1 MYLCTMNSPPK
12 STTNST
18 YFIRGTASSFSGK
31 ERDEETGFGYFGARY
46 YDAELMVDKKP
57 PTTTPIPL

>member
-1 MYLCTMNSPPK
+1 MNYSPT

-18 YFIRGTASSFSGK
+18 YLIGPMDTSFSGK
-31 ERDEETGFGYFGARY
+31 ERDEETGYSYFGARY
-46 YDAELMVDKKP
+46 YDANLMVDKKP